1 MSIRAL
7 ACILLLAAASAQ
19 AAAPAKKKAPPE
31 APPQELDLDA
41 MARAK
46 DVDAQKTPPQDAA
59 AETSTAEPADA
70 AASETAN
77 AEPAAAAANAEA
89 EKTESQD
96 AQSRPESASAAS
108 KPSENAAQDAVALT
122 PPIDAKEKR
131 LASACLSRSTTLL
144 DAAQKGDFATAT
156 KDFDAKMRSALPQA
170 KFKETW
176 SSLAQFGVLQAR
188 GEAHPA
194 KGEGYFIVMTPLI
207 FEKST
212 LVAQVACGSDGRVAG
227 FYVKPLSAVQQ

>member
-7 ACILLLAAASAQ
+7 ACVLLLAAASAQ

-59 AETSTAEPADA
+59 TEEPSTTEPAATATTGAADTEPAPTAATADA
-70 AASETAN
+70 DAKKTESA
-77 AEPAAAAANAEA
+77 AEPAAAAN
-89 EKTESQD
+89 
-96 AQSRPESASAAS
+96 
-108 KPSENAAQDAVALT
+108 KPDEHAAQDAVALT

-131 LASACLSRSTTLL
+131 LATSCESRSTTLL
-144 DAAQKGDFATAT
+144 DAAQKGDFDAAS
-156 KDFDAKMRSALPQA
+156 KDFDAKMRSALPPA

-176 SSLAQFGVLQAR
+176 ESLAQFGALQAR
-188 GEAHPA
+188 GQAHPA

-207 FEKST
+207 FEKAT
-212 LVAQVACGSDGRVAG
+212 LVAQVACGSDARIAG
-227 FYVKPLSAVQQ
+227 FYVKPLSALQP

>member
-7 ACILLLAAASAQ
+7 ACVLLLAAASAQ

-46 DVDAQKTPPQDAA
+46 DVDAQKTPTQDAA
-59 AETSTAEPADA
+59 ADTATTDAATSEAASTEPTATEATANTESKSAEPTSA
-70 AASETAN
+70 
-77 AEPAAAAANAEA
+77 PA
-89 EKTESQD
+89 
-96 AQSRPESASAAS
+96 PAAS
-108 KPSENAAQDAVALT
+108 KPGENAAQDAVALT

-131 LASACLSRSTTLL
+131 LATSCESRSTTLL
-144 DAAQKGDFATAT
+144 DAAQKGDFAAAS
-156 KDFDAKMRSALPQA
+156 KDFDAKMRSALPPA

-176 SSLAQFGVLQAR
+176 ESLAQFGALQAR
-188 GEAHPA
+188 GQAHPA

-207 FEKST
+207 FEKAT
-212 LVAQVACGSDGRVAG
+212 LVAQVACGSDARIAG
-227 FYVKPLSAVQQ
+227 FYVKPLSAVQP